1 MRGYDFSDA
10 SQRGLSPVRVMI
22 GIAAIG
28 ACLSVGAFFMMPQ
41 APVEKPAV
49 AATKALPQAVP
60 DLGEQ
65 ELEMINARL
74 PAQLGEGISLLSVEK
89 GAAERGASYVARLQ
103 APEASFDRA
112 RELLRSGLSERDLE
126 ACRTGAEIIGITG
139 NQGGNA
145 TRVEAIDEEGEVYAN
160 MTWRNFI
167 CEI

>member
-10 SQRGLSPVRVMI
+10 PQRGLSPVRVMI

-28 ACLSVGAFFMMPQ
+28 ACLSVGTFFMMPQ

-49 AATKALPQAVP
+49 AARALPQVVP

-74 PAQLGEGISLLSVEK
+74 PAQLGEGISLLSVER
-89 GAAERGASYVARLQ
+89 GVADRGASYVARLQ

-112 RELLRSGLSERDLE
+112 RELLRSGLSERDFE

-139 NQGGNA
+139 NQGGDR
-145 TRVEAIDEEGEVYAN
+145 TRVEAIDEDGEIYAN